1 MHLVTELPVDSELSL
16 SDVVLPK
23 VTQLGVREKGTV
35 AKPGFARSAPQNAGG
50 IGKSGAGV
58 VVTCQWELSL
68 LGGKISELWVRES
81 SRDENMA
88 RWYLA
93 SDSVICLFII
103 SRYRVHR

>member
-1 MHLVTELPVDSELSL
+1 MSPAIELPVESELRL
-16 SDVVLPK
+16 C
-23 VTQLGVREKGTV
+23 GVFLQAAAQPGSREKST
-35 AKPGFARSAPQNAGG
+35 AATHGFARSAPQKAVG
-50 IGKSGAGV
+50 IWKCGAGV